1 MVSQQVGYQV
11 GDFFVQV
18 QSGQNKMVAFTQQA
32 TQLAGLLPGL
42 GGAVVGISL
51 SLIGMA
57 YQMNKATSS
66 TASLAKNVEELSKL
80 LKDFQDASKAIGDA
94 SDNFGV
100 FADYTKDALINL
112 REISRIKLDESIKGI
127 LGGDI
132 KRGMGLVGGKIQ
144 EVMTS
149 GQALQIKEFLGGDNR
164 SAGKANR
171 EVSQFATARSA
182 FAGAEGTQQQLV
194 AAQKLSDVFV
204 SIVGD
209 YGDMNAEQK
218 DFYASLQN
226 VIIEIAKLGKSIPN
240 PQKAYVDSLTAALKL
255 QTAQDDYNRS
265 VEQAVKLYG
274 RVRQQAKDLADKEQ
288 ESYNNKLKIG
298 LALYTNLRLQA
309 KQLADKDQE
318 SSNNKI
324 QTGIALYVGLRQQA
338 KDLADKEQ
346 ESYNNKLITG
356 IALYTNLRLQAKGL
370 ADEIQRAA
378 DAAID
383 PKAFKFAGMMQQYV
397 RSRMEAPATPVS
409 HPDKMTTEPSGTALK
424 DLEAEF
430 IARSNAFRLGESE
443 LSLYEQQLK
452 IKQALGDYS
461 KLYTEEELLG
471 IAQRFEARAKED
483 QQLQDLRDRNEE
495 LANTIASSFEDS
507 FTSIVDGTKRQLKT
521 LSVRWPLILLSTCL
535 KYLLC
540 NRCYQLHWRGCWW

>member
-1 MVSQQVGYQV
+1 MADDVKFVISIDDEDVVRTLNNHKRLEKELISLKKQYDQIQLAQKQGKLSTTDYAKGLDQVNRRISHLNGVMNGGAKAINKHAEYVVQAKNKMSRFGMVSQQVGYQV

-51 SLIGMA
+51 SLVGMA

-100 FADYTKDALINL
+100 FADYTKDALTNL

-132 KRGMGLVGGKIQ
+132 KRGKALVGGKIQ

-149 GQALQIKEFLGGDNR
+149 YQAMEIRDFLGGDTR
-164 SAGKANR
+164 SAPQAKR

-204 SIVGD
+204 SIVGE
-209 YGDMNAEQK
+209 YGNMNEEQK
-218 DFYASLQN
+218 SFYASLQN

-240 PQKAYVDSLTAALKL
+240 PQKAYVESLTAALKL
-255 QTAQDDYNRS
+255 QTAQDNYNRS

-288 ESYNNKLKIG
+288 EAYNNKLKIG

-309 KQLADKDQE
+309 KELADKDQE

-324 QTGIALYVGLRQQA
+324 QTGISLYVGLRQQA

-346 ESYNNKLITG
+346 
-356 IALYTNLRLQAKGL
+356 
-370 ADEIQRAA
+370 
-378 DAAID
+378 
-383 PKAFKFAGMMQQYV
+383 
-397 RSRMEAPATPVS
+397 
-409 HPDKMTTEPSGTALK
+409 
-424 DLEAEF
+424 
-430 IARSNAFRLGESE
+430 
-443 LSLYEQQLK
+443 
-452 IKQALGDYS
+452 
-461 KLYTEEELLG
+461 
-471 IAQRFEARAKED
+471 
-483 QQLQDLRDRNEE
+483 
-495 LANTIASSFEDS
+495 
-507 FTSIVDGTKRQLKT
+507 
-521 LSVRWPLILLSTCL
+521 
-535 KYLLC
+535 
-540 NRCYQLHWRGCWW
+540 